1 MKAAK
6 IRQALAKYLHI
17 PSDTILLEV
26 IEGKPR
32 SAEGG
37 IWVEVQVNDLETLTE
52 DINFNPETS
61 GYKKYLDKWFAEGLI
76 AEKEKKI
83 GKANAE
89 DKDREG

>member
-6 IRQALAKYLHI
+6 IRQALAKYHYI

-26 IEGKPR
+26 IEGKPH

-61 GYKKYLDKWFAEGLI
+61 GYRKYLDKWFAEGLMT
-76 AEKEKKI
+76 ERERDT
-83 GKANAE
+83 GKSQF
-89 DKDREG
+89 GG